1 MGSADTRE
9 SASFEIM
16 LNRALNQLE
25 STEGDRTGGTK
36 SPTSAEDPVAENPAS
51 TGDSPG
57 TTGERLWSKPRPG
70 THPPRGSKIRNLH
83 PHLRGSGS
91 NLTDPDP
98 DPDPLRVP

>member
-1 MGSADTRE
+1 VSRWHPPRSRLRKWATAVDEGYGTAVALFLDTTVENKGAKLYLVRFVRGWLQ
-9 SASFEIM
+9 S
-16 LNRALNQLE
+16 
-25 STEGDRTGGTK
+25 
-36 SPTSAEDPVAENPAS
+36 TSAV
-51 TGDSPG
+51 
-57 TTGERLWSKPRPG
+57 SKMFHQSRPG